1 MKGISLKVTQTAG
14 EMITNL
20 LEAYQDKLNKAYL
33 KSDGALTVDLKGK
46 FKPGENDSIEVEVS
60 INFVTDRIKN
70 TFSRLV
76 NENQEGLFEIVDKE
90 QEVNNLRK
98 F

>member
-20 LEAYQDKLNKAYL
+20 LEAYQDKLNKAFL

-46 FKPGENDSIEVEVS
+46 FKPGENDSIEVEVG

>member
-1 MKGISLKVTQTAG
+1 MKGISLKAVQTAG

-20 LEAYQDKLNKAYL
+20 LEAYQDKLNKAFL
-33 KSDGALTVDLKGK
+33 KSDGTLTVDLKAK
-46 FKPGENDSIEVEVS
+46 FKPGENDSIEVEVG

>member
-20 LEAYQDKLNKAYL
+20 LEAYQDKLNKAFL
-33 KSDGALTVDLKGK
+33 KSDGALTVDLKAK
-46 FKPGENDSIEVEVS
+46 FKPGENDSIEVEVG

>member
-33 KSDGALTVDLKGK
+33 KSDGALTVDLKAK
-46 FKPGENDSIEVEVS
+46 FKPGENDSIEVEVG

>member
-1 MKGISLKVTQTAG
+1 MKGISLKAVQTAG

-33 KSDGALTVDLKGK
+33 KSDGTLTVDLKAK
-46 FKPGENDSIEVEVS
+46 FKPRENDSIEVEVG

-76 NENQEGLFEIVDKE
+76 NENQEGLFEVEDVKGEVD
-90 QEVNNLRK
+90 NFRK

>member
-14 EMITNL
+14 EMLTDL
-20 LEAYQDKLNKAYL
+20 LKRYHEKIDKAYL
-33 KSDGALTVDLKGK
+33 KSDGALTVDLKAK
-46 FKPGENDSIEVEVS
+46 FKPGENDSIEVEVG

>member
-14 EMITNL
+14 EMLTDL
-20 LEAYQDKLNKAYL
+20 LKSYHEKIDKAYL
-33 KSDGALTVDLKGK
+33 KSDGTLTVDLKAK
-46 FKPGENDSIEVEVS
+46 FKPGENDSIEVEVG

-90 QEVNNLRK
+90 QEVNNFRK

>member
-1 MKGISLKVTQTAG
+1 MKGISLKAVQTAG

-20 LEAYQDKLNKAYL
+20 LEAYQDKLNKAFL
-33 KSDGALTVDLKGK
+33 KSDGALTVDLKAK
-46 FKPGENDSIEVEVS
+46 FKPGENDSIEVEVG

>member
-20 LEAYQDKLNKAYL
+20 LEAYQDKLNKAFL
-33 KSDGALTVDLKGK
+33 KSDGALTVDLKAK
-46 FKPGENDSIEVEVS
+46 FKPGESEGIEVEVS

>member
-20 LEAYQDKLNKAYL
+20 LEAYQDKLNKAFL
-33 KSDGALTVDLKGK
+33 KSDGALTVDLKAK
-46 FKPGENDSIEVEVS
+46 FKPGESEGIEVEVG

>member
-1 MKGISLKVTQTAG
+1 MKGISLKAVQTAG

>member
-14 EMITNL
+14 EMLTDL
-20 LEAYQDKLNKAYL
+20 LEAYQDKLNKAFL
-33 KSDGALTVDLKGK
+33 KSDGALTVDLKAK
-46 FKPGENDSIEVEVS
+46 FKPGESEGIEVEVG